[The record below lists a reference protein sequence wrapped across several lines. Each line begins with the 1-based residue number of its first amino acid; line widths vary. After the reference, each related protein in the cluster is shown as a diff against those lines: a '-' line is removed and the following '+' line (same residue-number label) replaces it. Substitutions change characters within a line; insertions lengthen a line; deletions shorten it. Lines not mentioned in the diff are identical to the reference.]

1 MRKTALV
8 LLTLSVM
15 VLEAP
20 LPALSTPPPVA
31 SKGGAGPR
39 YDVASSAFGAAGD
52 GVTDDTAAIQ
62 AAFAACGG
70 TFNNPPLNTQQ
81 NSGVVEF
88 PGSRSYVVSRTID
101 TYTCQIEGSTG
112 NIQGSYSPPR
122 IGWKGPPAGAVAKIA
137 GFAIASNH
145 VTFIAEN
152 NLTAGQFVEIKGLT
166 SGFFLNRAI
175 LQVSSAGLSSTEFQA
190 TLPFGGH
197 DINRTA
203 DSGTATTVNVVFAF
217 PSTARY
223 QQSISN
229 ISIANA
235 NRASAQAA
243 PFQVGFYFG
252 SRVDTGTRITNTWV
266 AGATMYSY
274 YFSAGGI
281 NIDFDQGWRS
291 DGAKVAGIY
300 WRILGSDSFGIA
312 NGTIDNHTY
321 DSEATGS
328 GGAVMLD
335 NATCIPNSNIH
346 FTSRNIKIELNTTLA
361 PGLGAFT
368 LYDCPANANGEQFF
382 LDFENTWAVPESQ
395 VRTANFPSFVVS
407 PPNDKAL
414 NLSVL
419 NGQFPSGVG
428 GNTTTRWVGLPELA
442 RHDTLGA
449 SGMIPLLVYAPSLN
463 SGEEGVAGTRSPIQL
478 LGDVNIDQ
486 LWQYGIHAS
495 DFLYSDTA
503 FTALPNG
510 TTLFAGQ
517 ILAPPAYWSGA
528 SGKRYAI
535 GIVYKTGTTGAPNGG
550 RTTCSGAKSTRVL
563 TCNSA
568 EDLSAGQRITIGAD
582 KNKTIAYVDATDSS
596 AVLVNLTRNL
606 AASHSNQPLS
616 FSAPVLGPEIQMP
629 TKSSSAPSS
638 LAWSQGDME
647 QNSAA
652 QANGVAAW
660 VNVSPGAPGSWA
672 GIPLGDD
679 NGKIAAS
686 QLASARTAQAFCAGT
701 ATSSST
707 LLLFGAGT
715 AQTACTQSPGPQTL
729 QQILLTTSGTLSKL
743 AVRCGHLGSEPSSG
757 RFSVWDLP
765 SGTAMSD
772 ASSGT
777 NTGLAVTIGSSPVNA
792 NKTFI
797 DTEHTFAYAAGDMIR
812 IQFTTQ
818 AHETLGDCSASVNY

>member
-8 LLTLSVM
+8 LLSLSVV

-20 LPALSTPPPVA
+20 LAALSTPQPGA
-31 SKGGAGPR
+31 SNGAAGPR
-39 YDVASSAFGAAGD
+39 YDVTSSAFGAVGD
-52 GVTDDTAAIQ
+52 GFTDDTAAIQ
-62 AAFAACGG
+62 AAFAACGN

-88 PGSRSYVVSRTID
+88 PGSRNYIVTRTIN
-101 TYTCQIEGSTG
+101 TYNCQIEGSTG

-122 IGWKGPPAGAVAKIA
+122 IWWKGPPAGAVAKIT
-137 GFAIASNH
+137 GFAVASNK
-145 VTFIAEN
+145 VTFTAEN
-152 NLTAGQFVEIKGLT
+152 NLTAGQFVEIEGLT

-175 LQVSSAGLSSTEFQA
+175 LQVSSAGLSGTEFQA

-197 DINRTA
+197 DITRTA
-203 DSGTATTVNVVFAF
+203 DFGIATTVNVVFAI
-217 PSTARY
+217 PSNARY
-223 QQSISN
+223 QQAISN

-235 NRASAQAA
+235 NRTSPPAT
-243 PFQVGFYFG
+243 PYQVGFYFG
-252 SRVDTGTRITNTWV
+252 SRVDTGTRIANTWV

-281 NIDFDQGWRS
+281 NINFDQGWRS
-291 DGAKVAGIY
+291 DGAGVSGIY
-300 WRILGSDSFGIA
+300 WRVSGADSLGIA
-312 NGTIDNHTY
+312 NGTVDNDQHGRSPT
-321 DSEATGS
+321 
-328 GGAVMLD
+328 GGAAVMMD
-335 NATCIPNSNIH
+335 NANCVPQSGIH
-346 FTSRNIKIELNTTLA
+346 FTSRNIKIEINTSLTS
-361 PGLGAFT
+361 GLGAFT
-368 LYDCPANANGEQFF
+368 MYDCPRTPSMEAFW
-382 LDFENTWAVPESQ
+382 LDFENTWVAPASG
-395 VRTANFPSFVVS
+395 TAAGFNFPSFFMS
-407 PPNDKAL
+407 PPNDAAL
-414 NLSVL
+414 HLSIL
-419 NGQFPSGVG
+419 NGGFPSGSGV
-428 GNTTTRWVGLPELA
+428 NKTTRWVG
-442 RHDTLGA
+442 
-449 SGMIPLLVYAPSLN
+449 IPQLLRNDIYGFAGRISLLSYAPSTN
-463 SGEEGVAGTRSPIQL
+463 SDGGYAGFRAPISL
-478 LGDVNIDQ
+478 IGDVDISQ

-503 FTALPNG
+503 FTVLPNG

-535 GIVYKTGTTGAPNGG
+535 GVVYKTGTTGTPNGG
-550 RTTCSGAKSTRVL
+550 LTTCSGASIRRVL

-568 EDLSAGQRITIGAD
+568 RDLSAGQRIAIGTD
-582 KNKTIAYVDATDSS
+582 ENKTINYVDATDPT
-596 AVLVNLTRNL
+596 AVLVNLTSNL

-660 VNVSPGAPGSWA
+660 VNVSPGAPGYWA

-679 NGKIAAS
+679 KGKIAAS

-715 AQTACTQSPGPQTL
+715 AQTACTESPGPQTL
-729 QQILLTTSGTLSKL
+729 QQILLTTGGTLSKL
-743 AVRCGHLGSEPSSG
+743 AVRCGHLGSQPSSG

-777 NTGLAVTIGSSPVNA
+777 DTGLTVTIGNSLANA

-818 AHETLGDCSASVNY
+818 ADETLGDCSASLNY